1 MSNAASSVARSMSTN
16 LVNSVLGGKQ
26 TSSKTIAKR
35 AANTALSSVMR
46 SGSNAIIRG
55 LFGNKK

>member
-1 MSNAASSVARSMSTN
+1 MSTN
-16 LVNSVLGGKQ
+16 LVNSVLGGRQKS
-26 TSSKTIAKR
+26 TKAIASQ
-35 AANTALSSVMR
+35 AAKNALSSVAR